1 MTAAEIFA
9 ESAPKKKRKKEE
21 PKDELKEEVK
31 TLKPEEI
38 ENVDVRFT
46 LITISIGTDMP
57 KATDKR
63 GYPHNIFLI
72 SPQKHMLWVLIRSAS
87 ARRF

>member
-57 KATDKR
+57 IAADKR
-63 GYPHNIFLI
+63 GYPHNIF
-72 SPQKHMLWVLIRSAS
+72 SYFSTKTYVVGTH
-87 ARRF
+87 